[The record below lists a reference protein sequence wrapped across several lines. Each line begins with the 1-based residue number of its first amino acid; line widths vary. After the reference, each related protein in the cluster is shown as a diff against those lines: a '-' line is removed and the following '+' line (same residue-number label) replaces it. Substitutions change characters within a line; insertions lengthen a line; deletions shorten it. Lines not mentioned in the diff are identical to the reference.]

1 MSTISGTVTTTAGI
15 TTANVVTGDLFEVLE
30 RASTVSLF
38 VSAAAAGVVTNFQI
52 GPRTLV
58 LGGLVPGT
66 NRFPL
71 REDDGVTIGRGIRGE
86 RIFLTFNDGGTSRVV
101 NFLIDIL

>member
-1 MSTISGTVTTTAGI
+1 MSTISGTVTTVAGV
-15 TTANVVTGDLFEVLE
+15 TTANVVGLDLFEVLE
-30 RASTVSLF
+30 RNATVSLY
-38 VSAAAAGVVTNFQI
+38 VSSAVAGTICNFQL

-58 LGGLVPGT
+58 LGALVPGT

-71 REDDGVTIGRGIRGE
+71 REEDGVTVGRGLRGE
-86 RIFLTFNDGGTSRVV
+86 RLFLTFNDPAAVVV

>member
-1 MSTISGTVTTTAGI
+1 MSTISGTVTTTAGV
-15 TTANVVTGDLFEVLE
+15 TTANVVTGDLYEIL
-30 RASTVSLF
+30 AKNSTVSLF
-38 VSAAAAGVVTNFQI
+38 VSAAAAGVIANFII

-58 LGGLVPGT
+58 LGALVPGT

-71 REDDGVTIGRGIRGE
+71 REDDGVTIGRGLRGE
-86 RIFLTFNDGGTSRVV
+86 RLFLTFNDGGTSRVV